1 MEKCNE
7 KKVVNSFSI
16 KQDGLDFVF
25 TQHYFLNWDSSKSMF
40 CNVCV
45 LNVKG
50 TSLKIFSFERFG
62 WVVLGV
68 HLVSM
73 LSCNIFSYKGVMS
86 VCCAQF
92 PSAGRRVTGPRN
104 LFLVR
109 YAGVADSFCANPG
122 TQGSSAQDLALLFF
136 SASMASVRVY
146 EQDCATHPS
155 IVWRL

>member
-104 LFLVR
+104 LFVFGEICWCGRLFLCQPWHT
-109 YAGVADSFCANPG
+109 GKLCS
-122 TQGSSAQDLALLFF
+122 GSGLALFLCFDGLCEG
-136 SASMASVRVY
+136 V
-146 EQDCATHPS
+146 
-155 IVWRL
+155 

>member
-25 TQHYFLNWDSSKSMF
+25 AQHCFLNWDSSKSMF

-50 TSLKIFSFERFG
+50 ASLKIFSSERFG
-62 WVVLGV
+62 WVILGV

-73 LSCNIFSYKGVMS
+73 LSCNIFSYKEVMS

-104 LFLVR
+104 LFVFGEICWCDRLCQHWHTGR
-109 YAGVADSFCANPG
+109 LCS
-122 TQGSSAQDLALLFF
+122 GSGLALFLWFDGLCEG
-136 SASMASVRVY
+136 V
-146 EQDCATHPS
+146 
-155 IVWRL
+155 